1 MYMQY
6 IKNNQLTTI
15 EQPRNAIVK
24 VEPVELGEY
33 TFNNSAYSAID
44 ETTVTKIDNINNTL
58 IGNLVG
64 ESDKIVNF
72 EITVTIDD
80 SSYLEHNTTSI
91 VLTKRVISSLDSNP
105 EIASLSCEYS
115 YNGSTD
121 TIVVNTTGS
130 TYLQCCES
138 IIDTINQKIQDTKL
152 KYNVITN
159 NGSTMLKVI
168 VPTGITLTFNFDDP
182 KLSYENGYI
191 YNNTE
196 STTQDIMTVPIDVNN
211 INNVI
216 NYNTFNDGSLLF
228 ITLTNF
234 STGVCNVIKTTTMI

>member
-64 ESDKIVNF
+64 ESDKIINF

-105 EIASLSCEYS
+105 ENASLNCEYS

-121 TIVVNTTGS
+121 TIAVNTTGS
-130 TYLQCCES
+130 TFTIALRGCS
-138 IIDTINQKIQDTKL
+138 I
-152 KYNVITN
+152 VV
-159 NGSTMLKVI
+159 S
-168 VPTGITLTFNFDDP
+168 
-182 KLSYENGYI
+182 
-191 YNNTE
+191 
-196 STTQDIMTVPIDVNN
+196 
-211 INNVI
+211 
-216 NYNTFNDGSLLF
+216 
-228 ITLTNF
+228 
-234 STGVCNVIKTTTMI
+234 